1 MVCYLLL
8 LYSSFPVLFSLLVSA
23 SPVLIC
29 TAILLGTLLCF
40 GEPNAPDIETEKEEE
55 EEASHEI
62 SSLKKEGV
70 VEDATFVVQKDE
82 SFRLERY
89 VGNIDI
95 EEESLVESNNKMIE
109 GHGYLGE
116 YVPLIDETLWEVQFE
131 KQVIEEVK
139 SDFDNLES
147 GKKREIQ
154 EENLEIMEGT
164 SHEEGTE
171 DQYSLL
177 LNFRAHSTVE
187 FIETRNGYL
196 EFSQESSW
204 KHANHDDEEEDDEAS
219 DFGSD
224 GAEIPL
230 QMLQWQTSLQCLM
243 SSTHF

>member
-1 MVCYLLL
+1 MGIDAMKIRVQIRKFSVILFRLCYRSVCKHPFHVGMVCYLLL

-29 TAILLGTLLCF
+29 TAILLGSLLCF

-55 EEASHEI
+55 EVSHEI

-82 SFRLERY
+82 SFRLDRY

-109 GHGYLGE
+109 GHGYLGD

-131 KQVIEEVK
+131 KQVKVK

-164 SHEEGTE
+164 SQEEGTQ

-177 LNFRAHSTVE
+177 QNFRDE
-187 FIETRNGYL
+187 NL
-196 EFSQESSW
+196 ED
-204 KHANHDDEEEDDEAS
+204 N
-219 DFGSD
+219 
-224 GAEIPL
+224 
-230 QMLQWQTSLQCLM
+230 
-243 SSTHF
+243 